1 MLNKLKQLLMSGGSK
16 GPQPSN
22 LCLWKNLDEMDQLA
36 KQLAEQATEVA
47 DWATLKQQL
56 ASK

>member
-1 MLNKLKQLLMSGGSK
+1 MLNRLKQLLISGGSR

-22 LCLWKNLDEMDQLA
+22 LCLWKSLDEMDHLA
-36 KQLAEQATEVA
+36 KQLAEQANEVA